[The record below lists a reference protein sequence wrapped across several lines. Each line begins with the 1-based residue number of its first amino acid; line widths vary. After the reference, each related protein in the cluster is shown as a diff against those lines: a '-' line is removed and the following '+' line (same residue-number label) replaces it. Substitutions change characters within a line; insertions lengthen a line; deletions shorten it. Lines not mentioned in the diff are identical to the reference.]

1 MLPAVN
7 RLRTS
12 SDFARTVR
20 HGRRSGNSLVVVYF
34 LIDDSIH
41 EADLCTKVGFVVGKK
56 VGNSVVRHTVAR
68 KLRHVVRDILPELH
82 PGTLVVRANPAA
94 ATASSNDLHEALV
107 RAFQRAHVYRTE
119 QER

>member
-1 MLPAVN
+1 MLPTVN

-12 SDFARTVR
+12 GDFARTVR

-34 LIDDSIH
+34 LADNSIN

-68 KLRHVVRDILPELH
+68 KLRHVVRNFLPELE
-82 PGTLVVRANPAA
+82 PGTIVVRANPAA
-94 ATASSNDLHEALV
+94 ATASSQDFTRALDSALT
-107 RAFQRAHVYRTE
+107 RAQARKAHTHD
-119 QER
+119 